1 MSNHKILYIEDNDD
15 NFRLVARILLRMG
28 LTVDRAKTAV
38 SGIQMTKTRCYDLV
52 LTDILLPDNTIHEAH
67 SNLLQPLRQQIDPNT
82 PLVAIT
88 AHAFHFDKDFLL
100 ANGCNYY
107 LAKPINL
114 KEFQD
119 LIKKLLLLETQ

>member
-1 MSNHKILYIEDNDD
+1 MSKHNILYIEDNDD

-28 LTVDRAKTAV
+28 LSVERAETAV
-38 SGIQMTKTRCYDLV
+38 SGIEMARNGRYDLV
-52 LTDILLPDNTIHEAH
+52 LTDILLPDNTLREAH
-67 SNLLQPLRQQIDPNT
+67 SNLIQPLRQQIGPDI

-100 ANGCNYY
+100 ANGCDYY

-114 KEFQD
+114 TEFQE
-119 LIKKLLLLETQ
+119 LIQRLLLL